1 MKTTLSDDL
10 AKLESRLNAL
20 VATLRKPEA
29 GVKVAA
35 RAVGNVLKKH
45 FRAKASVLN
54 KRGWKS
60 QGFWG
65 QVRSSVQESFDGLSG
80 SVVVNDPR
88 FLQKVYG
95 GVIKAK
101 RGSAIAIPL
110 KAEFYG
116 VSPSTFDKDRF
127 FFLKS
132 KKGKNVGILAEK
144 NADGSVKL
152 CYVLRRQVTQGADA
166 TALPPLKDLENAAA
180 KALREVLTRDVLAAL
195 K

>member
-1 MKTTLSDDL
+1 MTTNFSSDL
-10 AKLESRLNAL
+10 AKLETRLNRLA
-20 VATLRKPEA
+20 ATLRKPEA
-29 GVKVAA
+29 GVKVAT

-65 QVRSSVQESFDGLSG
+65 QVRSSVQESFDGAAG

-88 FLQKVYG
+88 FLQKLYG

-116 VSPSTFDKDRF
+116 VSPSSFDKDRF

-144 NADGSVKL
+144 KDDGSIKL
-152 CYVLRRQVTQGADA
+152 CYVLRRQVSQGADK
-166 TALPPLKDLENAAA
+166 TALPPLSELENAAA
-180 KALREVLTRDVLAAL
+180 KALRDVLTRDVMAAL